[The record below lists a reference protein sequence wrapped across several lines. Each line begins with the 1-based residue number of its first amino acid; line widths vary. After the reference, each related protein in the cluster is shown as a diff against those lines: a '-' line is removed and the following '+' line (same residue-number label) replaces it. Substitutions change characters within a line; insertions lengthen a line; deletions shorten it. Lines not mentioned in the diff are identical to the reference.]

1 MRRPRPV
8 RSANPASP
16 FRHRLDVRS
25 AKPASPFRHRPDGAR
40 LCRQLVDLVVA
51 CDRAARRVV
60 VALVRLD
67 PAVALQALVSVDRV
81 PVASAVDLVVPAADP
96 VALVALV
103 VALAADPV
111 VPPVAVVR
119 QVQVVA
125 GLPSDGRV
133 ASVAIWR
140 SSARRR

>member
-1 MRRPRPV
+1 M
-8 RSANPASP
+8 
-16 FRHRLDVRS
+16 
-25 AKPASPFRHRPDGAR
+25 
-40 LCRQLVDLVVA
+40 DLVVA

-96 VALVALV
+96 VALV